1 MDGFQND
8 DPLDEVIDEVITS
21 ELREIVIDVW
31 REMMEVDR
39 EKQVKKVTPCNLW
52 AEMVLQYFLYPQPK
66 VLGKLVFSGRDYSGH
81 DHEKVVK
88 SINFDPML
96 A

>member
-21 ELREIVIDVW
+21 ELRQIVIDVW

-39 EKQVKKVTPCNLW
+39 EKQVKKVTPCNL
-52 AEMVLQYFLYPQPK
+52 
-66 VLGKLVFSGRDYSGH
+66 
-81 DHEKVVK
+81 
-88 SINFDPML
+88 
-96 A
+96 